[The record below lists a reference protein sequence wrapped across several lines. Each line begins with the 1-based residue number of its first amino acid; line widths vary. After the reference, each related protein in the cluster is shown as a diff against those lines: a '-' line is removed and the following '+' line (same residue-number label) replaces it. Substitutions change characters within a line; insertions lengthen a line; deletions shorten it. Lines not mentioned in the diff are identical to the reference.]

1 MERVDILDRILRLEG
16 VSYELDKTKDNL
28 QGRQQRAD
36 VHGRQYGLIA
46 QEVEKI
52 FPELVCTDDYDFKGL
67 HYARFAITLSSPP
80 PRGSCFSEFSF
91 FFSQST
97 RH

>member
-67 HYARFAITLSSPP
+67 HMQDLPLHCPVLLLAVLALASSL
-80 PRGSCFSEFSF
+80 F
-91 FFSQST
+91 FF
-97 RH
+97 